1 MTDAPSRGTL
11 ARWVE
16 NRALA
21 AGTLGPAPEGLLPD
35 RTRLEDA
42 RGLVERHRGL
52 VPCALARVSLDG
64 RPIWLALESM
74 QTTGSFKVR
83 GALMAIEALRR
94 DAGRGDDLRVVTA
107 SAGNHGAGVAYAAK
121 LLGVK
126 ATVVVPKT
134 AARTKVAKIS
144 AYGATVIEANEPG
157 YDGAEREAMALAD
170 AERVPFL
177 SAFDDVD
184 VVAGNGGSLGFD
196 IVRALG
202 AVPAEVICPV
212 GGGGIA
218 TGLACA
224 FGVVGAQP
232 REGASHHPVV
242 GVQIE
247 RSPAFAMSL
256 DRGTAVTELPPAT
269 TLAEG
274 LEGGLPAR
282 AFARLHHTV
291 RGALVVDEDMI
302 ASAMRFAVREL
313 GLVLEGSAAAALAAA
328 MHDPRPPREGERVV
342 VLTGRNVDRE
352 RLAEVC

>member
-21 AGTLGPAPEGLLPD
+21 AGTLGPAPDGLLPD
-35 RTRLEDA
+35 RARLEDA
-42 RGLVERHRGL
+42 RGLVARHPDL
-52 VPCALARVSLDG
+52 VPCALVRVPLEG
-64 RPIWLALESM
+64 RPTWLALESM
-74 QTTGSFKVR
+74 QKTGSFKVR
-83 GALMAIEALRR
+83 GALMAMEALRR
-94 DAGRGDDLRVVTA
+94 NARPDQGPLVVVTA
-107 SAGNHGAGVAYAAK
+107 SAGNHGAGVAFAAK
-121 LLGVK
+121 LLGVE

-134 AARTKVAKIS
+134 AARTKVAKI
-144 AYGATVIEANEPG
+144 AGYGATVIEATEPG
-157 YDGAEREAMALAD
+157 YDGAEREAMALAE
-170 AERVPFL
+170 ARGVPFL

-202 AVPAEVICPV
+202 AAPREVICPV

-224 FGVVGAQP
+224 FAVTGTKTQ
-232 REGASHHPVV
+232 VV

-256 DRGTAVTELPPAT
+256 ERGAAVTELPPAT

-291 RGALVVDEDMI
+291 SGALVVDEDMI
-302 ASAMRFAVREL
+302 AAAMRFAVREL

-328 MHDPRPPREGERVV
+328 MHDPRARSEGERVV

-352 RLAEVC
+352 RLAQVC

>member
-1 MTDAPSRGTL
+1 MTGTARGSASESR

-16 NRALA
+16 NSELLT
-21 AGTLGPAPEGLLPD
+21 GKLGPAPGGLLPGPSL
-35 RTRLEDA
+35 LEAA

-52 VPCALARVSLDG
+52 VPCALVRVSLGG
-64 RPIWLALESM
+64 RATWLALESM

-94 DAGRGDDLRVVTA
+94 ASAEGALRVVTA
-107 SAGNHGAGVAYAAK
+107 SAGNHGAGVAYASK

-144 AYGATVIEANEPG
+144 AYGATVIEAKEPG
-157 YDGAEREAMALAD
+157 YDGAEREAMELARVG
-170 AERVPFL
+170 EVPFL

-196 IVRALG
+196 IVKALG

-224 FGVVGAQP
+224 FAQ
-232 REGASHHPVV
+232 EGASHRPVV

-247 RSPAFAMSL
+247 LSPAFAMSL
-256 DRGTAVTELPPAT
+256 ERGAAVTELPPAT

-274 LEGGLPAR
+274 LEGGLPER
-282 AFARLHHTV
+282 AFARLRHTV
-291 RGALVVDEDMI
+291 RGALVVDEEMI
-302 ASAMRFAVREL
+302 AAAMRFAVREL

-328 MHDPRPPREGERVV
+328 MHDPRPPGDGERVV

-352 RLAEVC
+352 RLAELC